1 MKKYYGAIVSV
12 LWAATSVSMAQNPV
26 PYVDTYESYATGSN
40 LVGTVWQGASG
51 AMAVVSNGAPTPT
64 QSKVDYPVPAANHTK
79 VMAFS
84 DGTITNEFDGSSL
97 RLVAFDTMIKPV
109 FSEPPTGDQL
119 IAVSNSQISMY
130 IGTNG
135 LVNIWHGTGD
145 GWTLPEAKQWSV
157 FPQMTITASNWIRV
171 TMTMS
176 YLYDEN
182 DTGAYVA
189 MFKTAINGVELTN
202 SLGKSSANPAML
214 PNGGPWFKA
223 GVWTETDLGCRFHKV
238 VLSGSGMLDDMV
250 VATNNI
256 AFNVMVASNGAPIA
270 WMQAQGLTTN
280 VDYPT
285 WDAVAMGDQD
295 NDGAAT
301 WAEYIAGTAPT
312 NETSK
317 LVIVST
323 TYSNGAP
330 ILKWIGTTNALYPY
344 LIQWSSNLMS
354 VSSWMTATNLPQ
366 TEGTNTVTLPAPTG
380 SKAFIRVN
388 VPTP

>member
-12 LWAATSVSMAQNPV
+12 LWTATSVSMAQNPV
-26 PYVDTYESYATGSN
+26 PYADTYESYATGSN
-40 LVGTVWQGASG
+40 LVGTVWQGAG

-64 QSKVDYPVPAANHTK
+64 QSKVDYPVPAADHYK

-84 DGTITNEFDGSSL
+84 DGTITNEFDGTSL
-97 RLVAFDTMIKPV
+97 TLVALDTMIKPV
-109 FSEPPTGDQL
+109 FSEPPTGDQMT
-119 IAVSNSQISMY
+119 AVSNSQVSIY

-135 LVNIWHGTGD
+135 LVNLWHGTGA
-145 GWTLPEAKQWSV
+145 GWSPASGKTWSEYSQISLTSGTWVRLTL
-157 FPQMTITASNWIRV
+157 TIKYLSDPDSGNV
-171 TMTMS
+171 TMIKPT
-176 YLYDEN
+176 
-182 DTGAYVA
+182 
-189 MFKTAINGVELTN
+189 INGQDLTN
-202 SLGKSSANPAML
+202 SLGWSTFDPSAA
-214 PNGGPWFKA
+214 PNGGAWLKTA
-223 GVWTETDLGCRFHKV
+223 NNDTQFHRV

-250 VATNNI
+250 VATNDI

-285 WDAVAMGDQD
+285 WDTVAMGDQD
-295 NDGAAT
+295 NDGVAT
-301 WAEYIAGTAPT
+301 WAEYFAGTAPT

-317 LVIVST
+317 LIIVSA

-330 ILKWIGTTNALYPY
+330 ILKWLGTTNALNQY

-380 SKAFIRVN
+380 DKAFIRVN